1 MPLFCV
7 KMVYGFYIYILCY
20 GWGDLDVDDDLQAL
34 DVFFSSRVFDTMEE
48 VEQFLATEY
57 RDKTKYQMSRS
68 VDVLSRGE
76 IVRTI
81 AIN

>member
-7 KMVYGFYIYILCY
+7 KMAYKIFILCC
-20 GWGDLDVDDDLQAL
+20 GWGNLDVRYIT
-34 DVFFSSRVFDTMEE
+34 SRVFDTMEE

-81 AIN
+81 AID

>member
-1 MPLFCV
+1 MSRFCV
-7 KMVYGFYIYILCY
+7 KMAYKIYILCC
-20 GWGDLDVDDDLQAL
+20 GWGDLDVDDDL
-34 DVFFSSRVFDTMEE
+34 DVDVHYSSSRVFDTMEE

-76 IVRTI
+76 LVRTI
-81 AIN
+81 VID

>member
-1 MPLFCV
+1 
-7 KMVYGFYIYILCY
+7 
-20 GWGDLDVDDDLQAL
+20 
-34 DVFFSSRVFDTMEE
+34 MEE

-81 AIN
+81 AID